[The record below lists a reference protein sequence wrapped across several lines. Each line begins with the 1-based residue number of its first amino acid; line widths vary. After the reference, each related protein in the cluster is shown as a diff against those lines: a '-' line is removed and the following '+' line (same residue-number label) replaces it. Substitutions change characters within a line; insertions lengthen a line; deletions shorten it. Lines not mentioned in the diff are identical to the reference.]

1 MAKSDT
7 SHHDDRLAK
16 MSFASVF
23 PHYVTKIEKKG
34 RTKQELFTIIE
45 WLTGFNEYQI
55 LEHIKNNLSFEDFFN
70 QAKLNPS
77 ANLIR
82 GVICG
87 YSVEDISNRITRNVR
102 YLDKI
107 VDELSKGK
115 SIEKICRVTK
125 S

>member
-87 YSVEDISNRITRNVR
+87 YRVEDISNRITRNVR

-115 SIEKICRVTK
+115 SIEKICRVPK